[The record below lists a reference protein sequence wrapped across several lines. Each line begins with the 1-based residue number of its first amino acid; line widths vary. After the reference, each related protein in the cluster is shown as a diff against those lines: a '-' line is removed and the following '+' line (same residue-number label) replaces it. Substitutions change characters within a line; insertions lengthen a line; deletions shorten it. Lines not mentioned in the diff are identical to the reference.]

1 MNKQLIRFHIS
12 LLFVLT
18 ISYFVHDYIVSS
30 NHLLLLYTVN
40 FSIAVFVYWIVFLL
54 RNSQKESLGFY
65 FLIGT
70 FLKFFI
76 FFVFI
81 LPIFKEDNIVSKVE
95 FFSFFTPYIIS
106 LFIETKSLIT
116 LLNKKSE

>member
-30 NHLLLLYTVN
+30 HHLLLLYAVN

-116 LLNKKSE
+116 LLNKESE

>member
-30 NHLLLLYTVN
+30 HHLLLLYAVN